1 MSEMI
6 VPSNA
11 KEAQISVTIIR
22 ANGTVENLGVVS
34 YWHKNPFK
42 RIFWSIKK
50 WLPYSSTLAKQ
61 S

>member
-1 MSEMI
+1 MSQII

-11 KEAQISVTIIR
+11 KEVQITAVITR
-22 ANGTVENLGVVS
+22 ANGTTEQLGVVS

-50 WLPYSSTLAKQ
+50 WLLSL
-61 S
+61 

>member
-1 MSEMI
+1 MAEMI

-11 KEAQISVTIIR
+11 KEAQISVVITR
-22 ANGTVENLGVVS
+22 VDGTVEHLGIVS
-34 YWHKNPFK
+34 YWNKNPLK

-50 WLPYSSTLAKQ
+50 WLQ

>member
-11 KEAQISVTIIR
+11 KEAQISAIIIR
-22 ANGTVENLGVVS
+22 ADGTVEHLGVVS
-34 YWHKNPFK
+34 YWHKNPLK

-50 WLPYSSTLAKQ
+50 WLLS
-61 S
+61 

>member
-1 MSEMI
+1 MAEMI

-11 KEAQISVTIIR
+11 KEAQISVVITR
-22 ANGTVENLGVVS
+22 VDGTVEHLGIVS
-34 YWHKNPFK
+34 YWHKNPLK

-50 WLPYSSTLAKQ
+50 WLQ

>member
-1 MSEMI
+1 MSQMI

-11 KEAQISVTIIR
+11 KEAQISAVITR
-22 ANGTVENLGVVS
+22 ADGTVEHLGVVS
-34 YWHKNPFK
+34 YWHRNPLK

-50 WLPYSSTLAKQ
+50 WLQ